1 MLNRDL
7 YKFSSVNGGSY
18 KNIDNVIEETLP
30 NGSKYIRF
38 KPVDAFNTP
47 DYMERL
53 CEEYRKEIGKE
64 AIEPLVLI
72 AAFILDFLC
81 IHPFNDGNGRMS
93 RLLTFLL
100 LYQSGFEVGRF
111 IICNFI
117 EWNIYILYFCFY

>member
-30 NGSKYIRF
+30 NGSKYMRF
-38 KPVDAFNTP
+38 KPVDALSTP

-64 AIEPLVLI
+64 AITPSTNQIVFHLI
-72 AAFILDFLC
+72 ETKIEY
-81 IHPFNDGNGRMS
+81 INVPFNEIAYNKPPN
-93 RLLTFLL
+93 LKTTL
-100 LYQSGFEVGRF
+100 
-111 IICNFI
+111 IKK
-117 EWNIYILYFCFY
+117 

>member
-18 KNIDNVIEETLP
+18 KNIDNVIEEILA

-72 AAFILDFLC
+72 AAFILDFL
-81 IHPFNDGNGRMS
+81 
-93 RLLTFLL
+93 
-100 LYQSGFEVGRF
+100 
-111 IICNFI
+111 
-117 EWNIYILYFCFY
+117 